1 MTIYIPESAL
11 ILAKFGFLFGV
22 ACIGF
27 FSVMLAIQAYCVKH
41 GIDILI
47 VGSSLNDDDNDYT
60 HWNTWIFCNRCSVRR
75 IVFSI
80 KKKTTMNNSNF
91 LFQQIE
97 LIMRY
102 SSKELLR
109 RYYTASKEYIESH
122 FGKDGFLAWSTFCII
137 RSKDLPETVAVMPPL
152 NEPFESPE

>member
-60 HWNTWIFCNRCSVRR
+60 H
-75 IVFSI
+75 
-80 KKKTTMNNSNF
+80 
-91 LFQQIE
+91 
-97 LIMRY
+97 
-102 SSKELLR
+102 
-109 RYYTASKEYIESH
+109 
-122 FGKDGFLAWSTFCII
+122 
-137 RSKDLPETVAVMPPL
+137 
-152 NEPFESPE
+152 